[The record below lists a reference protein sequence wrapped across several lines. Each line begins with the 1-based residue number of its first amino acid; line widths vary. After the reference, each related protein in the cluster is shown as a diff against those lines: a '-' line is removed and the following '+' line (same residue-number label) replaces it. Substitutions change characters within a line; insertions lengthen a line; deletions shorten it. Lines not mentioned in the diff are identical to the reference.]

1 MAQGNTAIFVTH
13 DTEPTTSKKVGRKPK
28 NIAARNTPEVL
39 TQACPSNASTTTTEA
54 TKRKLQKSLEVKV
67 REEEVEV
74 EEVEEEEEDK
84 KKKKVMNTT
93 MKMTKKNMCLLKKL
107 KMLT

>member
-74 EEVEEEEEDK
+74 EEEEDK